1 MQASVSKYTGQA
13 TAAAAV
19 SVTEETPGVPES
31 NPSKRRMRKSQCV
44 KELKVFLQSYLVTCV
59 DSRSP
64 LDLLLSR
71 TPSTVNRRSWDH
83 NFLSAPSIFSS
94 SLLLPLTAHSFRQSF
109 SLSLSV

>member
-44 KELKVFLQSYLVTCV
+44 KELKVFLLSYLVSVSTLAP
-59 DSRSP
+59 RS
-64 LDLLLSR
+64 
-71 TPSTVNRRSWDH
+71 T
-83 NFLSAPSIFSS
+83 FSS
-94 SLLLPLTAHSFRQSF
+94 HGHRPP
-109 SLSLSV
+109 